1 MVCWD
6 LKVGTST
13 IRTFNAFSIKGFF
26 KFQCL
31 SFAGSS
37 LHHILEKCIF
47 MLCSMPFSSL
57 TFVGGAKV
65 YSYMILCFH

>member
-13 IRTFNAFSIKGFF
+13 IRTFNAFSIKVFFFFFNF

-37 LHHILEKCIF
+37 LHHILEKCVF

-65 YSYMILCFH
+65 